1 MYFTKM
7 FNLVGGKGP
16 GDAACQND
24 NLPFTY
30 KVFHNELTVLW
41 KRVKDIVLIVLI
53 IKSTSS

>member
-41 KRVKDIVLIVLI
+41 KRVKDFVLIVLI
-53 IKSTSS
+53 IKT